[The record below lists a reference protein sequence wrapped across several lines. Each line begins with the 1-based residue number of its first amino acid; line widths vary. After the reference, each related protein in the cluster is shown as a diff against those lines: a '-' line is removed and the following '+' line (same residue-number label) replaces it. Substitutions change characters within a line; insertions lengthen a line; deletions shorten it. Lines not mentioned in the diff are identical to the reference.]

1 MPATKKEARLAGLLY
16 LPVVLLG
23 PIVLLYVPGKIF
35 VPGDASATVA
45 NILAHESLF
54 RANIVIGMVSQLF
67 FVAAVLALYQL
78 LRDVGRR
85 LAGVMVIL
93 ILLVAPLAIAGAATQ
108 VATLKLLHDPQFLAG
123 FTGAQRD
130 SLVLLLLEF
139 DRTGTLAAELYWGLW
154 LLPLGA
160 LVHRSRFL
168 PRFLGIWLVA
178 NGVAYVVLSLV
189 GILWEP
195 GHGLLF
201 KIATPLLFGEA
212 VLMLWLLVVG
222 ARPAAGKASISE
234 DRNR

>member
-1 MPATKKEARLAGLLY
+1 MTPTKKDARLAGLLY
-16 LPVVLLG
+16 LPVVFLG
-23 PIVLLYVPGKIF
+23 PFVLLYVPGRIF
-35 VPGDASATVA
+35 APGDASATVA
-45 NILAHESLF
+45 NLLAHESLF

-67 FVAAVLALYQL
+67 FVASVLALYQL

-85 LAGVMVIL
+85 LAGIMVIL

-130 SLVLLLLEF
+130 SLVMLLLEF
-139 DRTGTLAAELYWGLW
+139 DRHGTLAAELYWGLW
-154 LLPLGA
+154 LLPLGV

-189 GILWEP
+189 GILWP
-195 GHGLLF
+195 SASGMLF
-201 KIATPLLFGEA
+201 KIAMPLMFGEA
-212 VLMLWLLVVG
+212 VLALWLVVVG
-222 ARPAAGKASISE
+222 GRFGAVQREAGQGEA
-234 DRNR
+234 